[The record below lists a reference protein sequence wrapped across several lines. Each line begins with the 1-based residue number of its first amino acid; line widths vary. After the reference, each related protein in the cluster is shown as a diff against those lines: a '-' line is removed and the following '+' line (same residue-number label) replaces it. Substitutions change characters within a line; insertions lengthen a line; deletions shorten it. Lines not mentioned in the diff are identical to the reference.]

1 MHFPI
6 TTTINPQDSPSSSSW
21 YLFYGS
27 IELNQRLLNRFIT
40 RILDKPAQTLSLL
53 FSLVCSIAH
62 SSNQIVALSNSSS
75 TDPFLLGINPKR
87 KISPYGLQESAD
99 FVVAVIR
106 SASKRIRGRRI
117 FNPYA
122 LFEALKVRDIDS
134 NRCLVTAT
142 TNKSARIRRNP

>member
-40 RILDKPAQTLSLL
+40 RILDKPAQTSSLL

-87 KISPYGLQESAD
+87 KSLIYGL
-99 FVVAVIR
+99 R
-106 SASKRIRGRRI
+106 RIHGFYISNNGKALKRGRKTEMPWI
-117 FNPYA
+117 HCIYGISFSFPH
-122 LFEALKVRDIDS
+122 KVE
-134 NRCLVTAT
+134 
-142 TNKSARIRRNP
+142 